1 MGKDLPYFNEGS
13 MLLDPPPYPCSIAP
27 SKSASVS
34 KRSIYSFRSVILIIP
49 LQGNKGHIELSLIQ
63 LQNLKKKKI
72 MLPKAVLNL
81 AMFEA

>member
-49 LQGNKGHIELSLIQ
+49 QQGKGHTELSLTTSKF
-63 LQNLKKKKI
+63 LKKKKI

-81 AMFEA
+81 ALVT